1 MNKEQETAVGPNGE
15 IRPTDPIANQTVAL
29 GVALGTQEEEYVDE
43 EHRQKAEKDRLD
55 RPRVLHEMDEDGNVR
70 VIEVTTR
77 RELEAQLASK

>member
-1 MNKEQETAVGPNGE
+1 MNKQEKIIGPEGRIRPSDAGQATIMSAKVLTGE
-15 IRPTDPIANQTVAL
+15 IED
-29 GVALGTQEEEYVDE
+29 EFVDE

-70 VIEVTTR
+70 VIEVTTQ